1 MKYIVMIMMILMS
14 FGAAFGADDFDFGAL
29 DITLLN
35 QDPDPA
41 QPGEY
46 VELRFKVEK
55 VGNEELSDISFELQP
70 QYPFSFDASDTPVKE
85 LGDWKVQGDNS
96 QYYTLYYKLRVD
108 ENALEDTYNV
118 SLLQKANGI
127 SSSREFEI
135 RVDEPRD
142 IELAVGSVQ
151 TQPRKL
157 VPNYQDAQV
166 DIELV
171 NIGEEDAYQVI
182 AEMKLVDGI
191 EESFGYSN
199 RVTLGTLESGLGKT
213 ASFYIDTLENLTN
226 GVHETLLEVTYKDR
240 DDNVV
245 ETIEIPF
252 DLRVFGKPQ
261 YDVVETQVTQSLVS
275 GSTGEVFVELQNIGK
290 EDADLVSIQIFKDST
305 QPFSFDERSDFI
317 GKLDQGDSG
326 QAVFTFDVDEGAQAK
341 EYRLTMQIRSIVDGE
356 VFVEEKELIIPVQEG
371 EASSSLPIIPLVVGV
386 IVGGIAGFFI
396 GKRNLKK

>member
-1 MKYIVMIMMILMS
+1 MKYIVMIMTILMS

-41 QPGEY
+41 EPGEY

-55 VGNEELSDISFELQP
+55 AGNAELNDISFELQP
-70 QYPFSFDASDTPVKE
+70 QYPFSFDASDSPVKD
-85 LGDWKVQGDNS
+85 LGDWKVQGDSS

-108 ENALEDTYNV
+108 ESALEDTYNI

-127 SSSREFEI
+127 TSTREFEV

-151 TQPRKL
+151 TQPREL
-157 VPNYQDAQV
+157 VPDYQDAQV
-166 DIELV
+166 DVELV

-182 AEMKLVDGI
+182 AEMKLVNGI

-252 DLRVFGKPQ
+252 ELRVFGKPQ
-261 YDVVETQVTQSLVS
+261 YDVVETQVTESLVS
-275 GSTGEVFVELQNIGK
+275 GSTGEVFVELQNVGK

-356 VFVEEKELIIPVQEG
+356 VFVEEKELVIPVQEG
-371 EASSSLPIIPLVVGV
+371 EASSSLPILPLIAGIV
-386 IVGGIAGFFI
+386 IGAVAGFFI